1 MKPTELKP
9 KTCKACKQ
17 KFPPARTT
25 QTVCSI
31 KCAAIEAQKHADK
44 VAKLR
49 EKRERQALREAKERI
64 KTRSQWLKEAQSV
77 FNRWIKLR
85 DRGLPCVSCGRHHQG
100 QIHAGHFLSVG
111 ARPELRFEPLNVW
124 AQCAPCN
131 TYLSGNLILYRKELI
146 QRIGEEK
153 VDWLEGPHQ
162 LKHYSIDEI
171 KQLIAT
177 YKAKCK
183 ELEKEKA

>member
-1 MKPTELKP
+1 MKPTELKL
-9 KTCKACKQ
+9 KTCKSCKQ
-17 KFPPARTT
+17 KFPPVRTT

-64 KTRSQWLKEAQSV
+64 KTRREWLNDLQKWVNKFA
-77 FNRWIKLR
+77 RLR
-85 DRGLPCVSCGRHHQG
+85 DQHLPCISCQRFHTG
-100 QIHAGHFLSVG
+100 QYHAGHYRTVG
-111 ARPELRFEPLNVW
+111 ACPELRFEELNVHK
-124 AQCAPCN
+124 QCSACN
-131 TYLSGNLILYRKELI
+131 NHLSGNIVEYRRHLIEK
-146 QRIGEEK
+146 IGLEK
-153 VDWLEGPHQ
+153 VEWLEGPHEA
-162 LKHYSIDEI
+162 KHYSIDEI